1 MPRRKGIYSTH
12 SIPNT
17 GFAEDKEQTGDR
29 LINRDGKANVSISG
43 ISRWKKFSIY
53 HAMLDLKSWKFFL
66 IIFTFYTLLNFVFA
80 VLYMALGINHL
91 KGIISDGSFS
101 EDFLE
106 AYFFSAQTLTTVG
119 YGRVSPIGLPAN
131 IVASF
136 EALIGIMTLAIITG
150 LLYGRFT
157 RPKAYLQ
164 FSETALIAPFRG
176 GKALM
181 FRLAPTKKN
190 SISDLH
196 VTVTLSMSVME
207 DGIMKNKFY
216 PLPLSMDKIMSLA
229 LNWTVVH
236 PIEDDSPLY
245 GLSKEEIDKARTQFI
260 VSVKG
265 FDEGFSSMV
274 VARTGYTW
282 KDIKYGAK
290 FNPMY
295 KYFDTNNVTMLELD
309 KIDDFE
315 KVTFT
320 ENLNFKSQNL
330 KFKIPRD

>member
-17 GFAEDKEQTGDR
+17 GFAEDKNHTGER
-29 LINRDGKANVSISG
+29 FINRDGKANVSISG
-43 ISRWKKFSIY
+43 ISSWKRFSIY
-53 HAMLDLKSWKFFL
+53 HSMLDLKAWKFFT

-80 VLYMALGINHL
+80 VIYMVLGIDHL
-91 KGIISDGSFS
+91 EGVIMGDFYQN
-101 EDFLE
+101 FLE

-119 YGRVSPIGLPAN
+119 YGRISPIGLPAN
-131 IVASF
+131 VVASF

-196 VTVTLSMSVME
+196 VTVTLSMSAME
-207 DGIMKNKFY
+207 DGVMKNKFY
-216 PLPLSMDKIMSLA
+216 PLPLSIDKIMSLA

-245 GLSKEEIDKARTQFI
+245 GLTKEEIDNARTQFI

-265 FDEGFSSMV
+265 FDEGFSNMV

-290 FNPMY
+290 YNPMY
-295 KYFDTNNVTMLELD
+295 KYFDSENVTMLELD
-309 KIDDFE
+309 KIDDYE
-315 KVTFT
+315 NVSFT
-320 ENLNFKSQNL
+320 DNLHFRSQNL
-330 KFKIPRD
+330 KFKVTKD